1 MHKKKIDRD
10 PALRDMMGYLKRD
23 LNRAIKMEDFTKW
36 AHQHPS
42 VLTPLR
48 MLQTHLRFQII
59 GPNFWSKMTEQRRAH
74 KEMGKF
80 DYIPELQKRVIHE
93 TKLFLHKGEGDL
105 LEKKRLARRGRG
117 PNGDNRDNVIRK
129 QSLLVRYFGLSR
141 FSVSDTRSGGG
152 ERKLAQNKIS
162 PEGQQQH
169 KHHHK
174 HHEHTDHEEKE
185 IGNENQNQ
193 STSAPR
199 RRRSSFL
206 LGRRPVLVFKS
217 EMPDEPQKKAT
228 SKRQKKDKYQEALA
242 AAAVMH

>member
-93 TKLFLHKGEGDL
+93 TKLFLNKGEGDL

-141 FSVSDTRSGGG
+141 FSVTNTRSGGG
-152 ERKLAQNKIS
+152 ERGLAQNKIL
-162 PEGQQQH
+162 PEGQHQQY

-174 HHEHTDHEEKE
+174 HNEHKDYEEKDIE
-185 IGNENQNQ
+185 GERQQTI
-193 STSAPR
+193 APR

-217 EMPDEPQKKAT
+217 EMPDEPQKKST
-228 SKRQKKDKYQEALA
+228 SKKQKKDKYKEALA
-242 AAAVMH
+242 TAAVVH